1 MDGNQG
7 PQGEPAMAGRDEYDL
22 QSLKAMLDCLLQEF
36 TLPPDIPGLIEYNRR
51 LDELTSAVSSVRT
64 RLEVAAVLS
73 HAPTATSGVGTTP
86 MASRAA
92 DRLRHAVIR
101 LMAAGARTINVTAQR
116 DT

>member
-1 MDGNQG
+1 
-7 PQGEPAMAGRDEYDL
+7 MAGRDEYDL
-22 QSLKAMLDCLLQEF
+22 QSLKAMLDCLL
-36 TLPPDIPGLIEYNRR
+36 
-51 LDELTSAVSSVRT
+51 SSVRT

-101 LMAAGARTINVTAQR
+101 LMAANARAVDTRAAGARTIDVTAQR